1 MKHKIYFGVKLN
13 GKIVVLTIFL
23 ILSLILVTI
32 IRSIDANN
40 LVINIAFYGLIVL
53 NVLWAVALYGLYK
66 TRIEISETEVHAPFY
81 VWYPSFKISEDNIF
95 FIKAI
100 DFKDIASVEKQEIYD
115 ENNHK
120 DICLLKL
127 TVIDKYILCMLLDG
141 YNQEEI
147 RDIEKMIA
155 ERISK

>member
-32 IRSIDANN
+32 IRSIDTNN

-53 NVLWAVALYGLYK
+53 NVLWAVTLYGLYK

-81 VWYPSFKISEDNIF
+81 MWYPNFKLEEDNIF
-95 FIKAI
+95 FIKTI
-100 DFKDIASVEKQEIYD
+100 YFKDIASVEKQEIYD
-115 ENNHK
+115 DKHHK
-120 DICLLKL
+120 SVSLLKI
-127 TVIDKYILCMLLDG
+127 TIVDKYALCMLLDG